1 MYFAIDTETT
11 GLHPHNGDRA
21 FLITTYNEQG
31 EAKAYQVGID
41 SLVPLDLD
49 MMNPDNQWIG
59 HNLQFDLAFLAN
71 LGMHPAGPLH
81 DTLLAAHIHNP
92 LEPTKALK
100 ALTKKYL
107 DRENKEEAAVLD
119 WFNANGMKAAGKRE
133 YIKVPEELIIP
144 YALADVQM
152 TLQLWQHYKKLGVI
166 DNKVYKF
173 ECSLIPVVVD
183 IVRQGM
189 KIDATFAKTEAER
202 TSTRAVELLRQANEL
217 YTIDNIGS
225 NEQLADYLKKEVID
239 KLGKNVMDYPITQ
252 ASKDNPTQVPQLS
265 MDAIALQEYEHPI
278 IPLVLEYR
286 DLIKMNGTYLQAML
300 HLTDKEGVLHASLNQ
315 TGARTGRFSSSNPNL
330 QNIPRGGG
338 VVDIRRGF
346 IPRTSDHRLLLIDLS
361 QIELRILAHY
371 CQEPAMCAALS
382 TREGDLHAGTA
393 QSMFGSTEKSLRTI
407 AKTLNFAVIYGAG
420 SKRLRDTLNRALP
433 DANFTLEQTAEF
445 KSKYYATYP
454 KVQQFK
460 WKIEKLVIDRGNKE
474 RIGYVD
480 GFSGR
485 RYYCETDAAYRILNY
500 LVQGES
506 AMFFKRKMLEIF
518 KLLQSKQTKLSNVIH
533 DEFIFDLHKDEEDLI
548 PQILS
553 TIEDLSTYRVPI
565 FANAAISSTC
575 WAEKG
580 TWVAPSGSDT
590 AAQSV
595 A

>member
-1 MYFAIDTETT
+1 MIIAIDTETT
-11 GLHPHNGDRA
+11 GLYPYNGDRA
-21 FLITTYNEQG
+21 FLITTCNEKG
-31 EAKAYQVGID
+31 ESKAYQVGID

-71 LGMHPAGPLH
+71 MGMVPSGMLH
-81 DTLLAAHIHNP
+81 DTLIAAHIHNP

-107 DRENKEEAAVLD
+107 GRENKEEAALND

-133 YIKVPEELIIP
+133 YIKVPEEIIIP
-144 YALADVQM
+144 YAKADVEM
-152 TLQLWQHYKKLGVI
+152 TMALWKHYQKLSVI

-189 KIDATFAKTEAER
+189 KVDTAFAKTEAER
-202 TSTRAVELLRQANEL
+202 TTARAIEILSQAKEQYGL
-217 YTIDNIGS
+217 ENIGS
-225 NEQLADYLKKEVID
+225 NEQLAEFLKREVID
-239 KLGKNVMDYPITQ
+239 KLGKNLMDYPITQ

-278 IPLVLEYR
+278 VPLAIEYR
-286 DLIKMNGTYLQAML
+286 DMIKMNGTYLQPML
-300 HLTDKEGVLHASLNQ
+300 TLTDKEGRLHASLNQ

-330 QNIPRGGG
+330 QNIPRSGGC
-338 VVDIRRGF
+338 VDVRHGF
-346 IPRTSDHRLLLIDLS
+346 VPRDASHKLLLVDLS
-361 QIELRILAHY
+361 QIELRVLAHY
-371 CQEPAMCAALS
+371 TQDKGMVGPLTDRS
-382 TREGDLHAGTA
+382 GDLHAATA
-393 QSMFGSTEKSLRTI
+393 QLMFGEVTKKYRTI

-420 SKRLRDTLNRALP
+420 SKKLRDTLNRALP
-433 DANFTLEQTAEF
+433 DANFTLEQTADF
-445 KSKYYATYP
+445 KGKYYTSFP
-454 KVQQFK
+454 GVQQFK
-460 WKIEKLVIDRGNKE
+460 WRIEKLVLDRGNKE

-480 GFSGR
+480 GLSGR

-506 AMFFKRKMLEIF
+506 AMYFKKKMIDVF
-518 KLLQSKQTKLSNVIH
+518 QLLKGKQTKLINVVH

-553 TIEDLSTYRVPI
+553 TIEDMSMFRVPI
-565 FANAAISSTC
+565 YANAAISETN
-575 WAEKG
+575 WAEKKAI
-580 TWVAPSGSDT
+580 V
-590 AAQSV
+590 
-595 A
+595 